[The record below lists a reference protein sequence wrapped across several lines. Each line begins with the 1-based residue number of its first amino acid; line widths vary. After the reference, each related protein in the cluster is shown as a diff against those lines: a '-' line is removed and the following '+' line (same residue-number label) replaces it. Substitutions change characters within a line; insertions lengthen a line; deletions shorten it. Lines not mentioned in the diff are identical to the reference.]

1 MHRLLSAA
9 IAATALFVYVGSPVI
24 AAAGITA
31 QDSPTF
37 AASAELPG
45 AETAMIPTL
54 YPSSHASNLLLLRNG
69 DVLCF
74 WFSGSAEGEG
84 DVGIVVS
91 RLPKNS
97 GTWGP
102 ALLIDRDPA
111 KSYQNPV
118 PFEVPDGTVWLLH
131 TQQTA
136 NKGQGDAQVLKVVSH
151 DGGRTWGHPEVLFDK
166 QGAYD
171 RQPIVVGDHGEW
183 IVPMYYSTS
192 AGITKGAETNYS
204 AVEVSRDRGKTWQ
217 KAAVPESEGLVQMN
231 IVKLG
236 TGKYVAFYRSR
247 YADFIYRST
256 SADGTHWSKPTPTV
270 LPNNNASIQA
280 SALSNGHVV
289 MAFDNTRGAKSGR
302 VPQTGPRVPLS
313 LGLSEDGGVT
323 WKYVRDL
330 EVPASQSNSGGQPGA
345 AIINLPRGQEYSYP
359 SVLQLPDGN
368 ILTTY
373 TYRRQAIKAVR
384 TSEQWIREGNTVGVY
399 QPQKAK

>member
-1 MHRLLSAA
+1 M
-9 IAATALFVYVGSPVI
+9 
-24 AAAGITA
+24 
-31 QDSPTF
+31 
-37 AASAELPG
+37 
-45 AETAMIPTL
+45 AMIPTL

-84 DVGIVVS
+84 NVAIVVS
-91 RLPKNS
+91 RLPKGS
-97 GTWGP
+97 KTWGP
-102 ALLIDRDPA
+102 AQLIDREST

-118 PFEVPDGTVWLLH
+118 PFEAPDGTVWLLH

-136 NKGQGDAQVLKVVSH
+136 SKGQGDAEVLKVVSH
-151 DGGRTWGHPEVLFDK
+151 DQGRTWSRPEVLFK
-166 QGAYD
+166 KEGAYD

-204 AVEVSRDRGKTWQ
+204 VVEVSRDNGKSWEELP
-217 KAAVPESEGLVQMN
+217 VPESEGLVQMS

-236 TGKYVAFYRSR
+236 IGKYVAFFRSR

-256 SADGTHWSKPTPTV
+256 SSDGERWSKPEPTV

-280 SALSNGHVV
+280 SVLSNGHIVV
-289 MAFDNTRGAKSGR
+289 AFNNTRGPKPGK

-313 LGLSEDGGVT
+313 LGISEDRGVT
-323 WKYVRDL
+323 WNYVRDL
-330 EVPASQSNSGGQPGA
+330 EVPTTQTGVGEKPGA
-345 AIINLPRGQEYSYP
+345 PVINLPKGQEYSYP
-359 SVLQLPDGN
+359 SVLQLPDGS

-373 TYRRQAIKAVR
+373 TFRREAIKAVKV
-384 TSEQWIREGNTVGVY
+384 SEQWIREGNTVGVY
-399 QPQKAK
+399 QPKKAK